1 MPAALLSE
9 LRTRVEVCRGLWSGE
24 TVPYQEGERRRQ
36 IRFLRSDVE
45 FINTR
50 DPISI
55 YVAGSGPKT
64 LELAGEIGD
73 GLLEYTLSHI
83 QRGPNALANGWKTY
97 MYWLLL
103 PSN

>member
-1 MPAALLSE
+1 VRLCSTRKESAAG
-9 LRTRVEVCRGLWSGE
+9 RSGFY
-24 TVPYQEGERRRQ
+24 VRMSSSSIPG
-36 IRFLRSDVE
+36 
-45 FINTR
+45 

-83 QRGPNALANGWKTY
+83 QRGAERAGKRLEDIYVLVATAFHLTSRDAASGRT
-97 MYWLLL
+97 
-103 PSN
+103 SGDF